1 MKALRRSPAF
11 FPHTPH
17 VGCCNFAHS
26 LTLSSTMAEFLQRL
40 DTSKL
45 VLVGA
50 GLSFAVSAF
59 SAPRYNLP
67 IFLFGIYAQE
77 NAEAVQSLQT
87 FTYLLS
93 ASIVYDIIWMFRNEQ
108 HWLVKLITI
117 LALALKVPTVMA
129 FFAAM
134 QQRGGQLSGLSFR
147 GGDLNGAT
155 VWSMPGG
162 FTSGGRE
169 GYQTVDETT
178 DVQTPKPLGTAAP
191 ALNNPP
197 NAPGAYHNV

>member
-1 MKALRRSPAF
+1 
-11 FPHTPH
+11 
-17 VGCCNFAHS
+17 
-26 LTLSSTMAEFLQRL
+26 
-40 DTSKL
+40 
-45 VLVGA
+45 
-50 GLSFAVSAF
+50 
-59 SAPRYNLP
+59 
-67 IFLFGIYAQE
+67 
-77 NAEAVQSLQT
+77 
-87 FTYLLS
+87 
-93 ASIVYDIIWMFRNEQ
+93 MFRNEQ

-117 LALALKVPTVMA
+117 LTLALKASFLLNPDTLHILTYLQVPTVMA

-155 VWSMPGG
+155 GESLYSHSKDISAELLAVWSMPGG

>member
-1 MKALRRSPAF
+1 
-11 FPHTPH
+11 
-17 VGCCNFAHS
+17 
-26 LTLSSTMAEFLQRL
+26 MAEFLQRL

-117 LALALKVPTVMA
+117 LALALKASLLLNPDTLHILTYLQVPTVMA